1 MIKQAADFAATY
13 FGFTA
18 PYLVIHMRFYWRKH
32 KLRLYTIHDSSSQH
46 NVTSILSILFLFRDG
61 LSP

>member
-18 PYLVIHMRFYWRKH
+18 PYLVIHMCFYWRKREPY
-32 KLRLYTIHDSSSQH
+32 LCIIRDSSNQH
-46 NVTSILSILFLFRDG
+46 ILTSKLPIPFLFRGG
-61 LSP
+61 LLP